1 MDKHDKKHNPQ
12 QGADQKK
19 KDEGTTKVAD
29 EQKKDPEKSQH
40 DQEADKIG
48 NFDQ

>member
-19 KDEGTTKVAD
+19 DEGTTKVMD
-29 EQKKDPEKSQH
+29 EQKKDTEKNQH
-40 DQEADKIG
+40 DKEADKIG
-48 NFDQ
+48 NFDV

>member
-19 KDEGTTKVAD
+19 DEGATKVMD
-29 EQKKDPEKSQH
+29 EKETDTEKSQH

-48 NFDQ
+48 KFDA